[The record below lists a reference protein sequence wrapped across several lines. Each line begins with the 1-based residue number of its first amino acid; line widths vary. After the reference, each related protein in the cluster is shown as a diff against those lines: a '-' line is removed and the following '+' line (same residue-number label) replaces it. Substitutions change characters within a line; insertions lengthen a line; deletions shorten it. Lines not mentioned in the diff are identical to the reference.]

1 MGYHTDVIKE
11 LLERGADPDKY
22 HGRTPLH
29 EAARRGQRDTAQLLL
44 RMGADPNIVDDDEK
58 SPLYWAALRGHEE
71 MVRLLSEGGADPSVG
86 DAWEVLEW
94 RGQVIYTGGGTE
106 QASWYLPRY
115 VRDPK
120 NQSTCAMDL

>member
-11 LLERGADPDKY
+11 LLERGADPDKFQW
-22 HGRTPLH
+22 RTPLH
-29 EAARRGQRDTAQLLL
+29 EAARRGQSDTVQLLL

-71 MVRLLSEGGADPSVG
+71 MVRLLREGGADPSVG

-94 RGQVIYTGGGTE
+94 MGASYFHRRG
-106 QASWYLPRY
+106 
-115 VRDPK
+115 
-120 NQSTCAMDL
+120 N